1 MRLKLFRAPSM
12 AEAMRQVRTELGAD
26 ALILSSRR
34 VADGV
39 VITAGLEADDAP
51 PPPLARPAA
60 PLPAPAPPAPT
71 RPAPTPLAHTPRAA
85 APAPAAAPPPPP
97 PPSPQAAALEFHG
110 ASAALRRKLGG
121 GPLPFAV
128 AAAVRFATLPL
139 AAGDAPL
146 LLSGPPGAGKTLSVV
161 RLATRLVM
169 AGTKPLVV
177 TTDGQ
182 RAGATEQLAA
192 FTRVLGLKLLVA
204 STPAALQRALAH
216 REDGAPVL
224 VDSTGS
230 DLFDPAQA
238 EALSALAGA
247 IGARIALVLPAGL
260 DPAEAAD
267 IAAAHVALGCNLLLA
282 TKLDA
287 ARRIGSVLAAAEAG
301 CALAEAGIGAGAA
314 DGMVPFTPDLLARR
328 LMQVP
333 QSAAHPAP
341 EAVA

>member
-26 ALILSSRR
+26 AMILSSRR

-39 VITAGLEADDAP
+39 EITAGLEADDAP
-51 PPPLARPAA
+51 PPLARPAA
-60 PLPAPAPPAPT
+60 PPPAPA
-71 RPAPTPLAHTPRAA
+71 PRAA
-85 APAPAAAPPPPP
+85 APAPAP
-97 PPSPQAAALEFHG
+97 PPSPQAAALAFHG
-110 ASAALRRKLGG
+110 ASATLRRKLSG

-128 AAAVRFATLPL
+128 AAAVRFAPLPL

-169 AGTKPLVV
+169 AGRKPLVV

-314 DGMVPFTPDLLARR
+314 DGMVPFTADLLARR